1 MAENRQRQGGP
12 GRGGPGRGGPAARGG
27 YQKPKD
33 AKRTMLR
40 LLKYISG
47 RKWLLVIVFVCVA
60 ASSVASLAGTYLI
73 KPVLNDLVGDGTL
86 NEKLMYLGK
95 MLAIMA
101 VVFLV
106 GAACTYTQSAI
117 MAQLAH
123 RGTNKLRAELF
134 DKLQELPLS
143 FFDKNPHG
151 ELMSRF
157 SNDADYV
164 QQMLEQSIV
173 SIFSSS
179 LMFVG
184 IVVILIV
191 TCPPLFLI
199 TLLVLAGSFLAIRT
213 IGGRSRRLYQEQ
225 QRALGEMNGN
235 IQEMIEG
242 LRVVKAFTHED
253 AAKAQ
258 FGSLNNAYFDV
269 AKDANFYATAMMPI
283 VGNVMNIGYALTA
296 IVGGLFAFGGML
308 DLGGLAIYLQF
319 GRQISQPMSQVSQQ
333 MTALLSALAGAERIF
348 EIIDT
353 QPEADEGTVTLVRA
367 QKDENGA
374 ISENTGSERFHTWAW
389 KVPRSSRLVLVP
401 VMVEPDGLPVELGQ
415 AVHED
420 GKLKMLPPNVD
431 SPEGIWVRAEKD
443 GTLTEVTDFA
453 ALASHRWAWK
463 YPDRAGS
470 STLHIVRGSVR
481 NVPGED
487 YCLTE
492 LKGAVRLNDVCFS
505 YVPEKPILKH
515 VSVYANPGQ
524 KIAFVGS
531 TGAGKTTIT
540 NLINR
545 FYEID
550 SGMITYDGIDVC
562 DIKKDDLRR
571 SLGSVLQDTHL
582 FTGTV
587 MENIRYGRLDATDEE
602 CIAAAKSANAHS
614 FIRRLPDGYDT
625 MVTGD
630 GANLSQGQR
639 QLLAIARAAVADP
652 PVMVLDEATSSIDT
666 RTERHIEKGMD
677 ALMEG
682 RTVFVIAHRLSTVRN
697 SNCIVVIEHGEIQ
710 EKGDHEALLEQKG
723 RYYLLYTGQ
732 HILD

>member
-12 GRGGPGRGGPAARGG
+12 GRGGPGARGG

-353 QPEADEGTVTLVRA
+353 QPEVDEGTVTLVRA

-389 KVPRSSRLVLVP
+389 KVPRSARLVLVP
-401 VMVEPDGLPVELGQ
+401 VMVEPDGSPVELGQ

-420 GKLKMLPPNVD
+420 GKLKMLPPNED

-453 ALASHRWAWK
+453 ALAAHGWAWK

-602 CIAAAKSANAHS
+602 CITAAKSANAHS

>member
-1 MAENRQRQGGP
+1 MAENKGGH
-12 GRGGPGRGGPAARGG
+12 GPGGPAARGG
-27 YQKPKD
+27 YQKPKN

-40 LLKYISG
+40 LMKYISG
-47 RKWLLVIVFVCVA
+47 KKWLLVIVFLCVIM
-60 ASSVASLAGTYLI
+60 SSVASIAGTYLI
-73 KPVLNDLVGDGTL
+73 RPVLNELVGSGSLSD
-86 NEKLMYLGK
+86 KLGYLAR
-95 MLAIMA
+95 MLAVMA
-101 VVFLV
+101 AVFLL
-106 GAACTYTQSAI
+106 GAVCSYAQSAI

-134 DKLQELPLS
+134 DKMQDLPLS
-143 FFDKNPHG
+143 FYDKHTHG

-173 SIFSSS
+173 SVISSS
-179 LMFVG
+179 LLFVG
-184 IVVILIV
+184 IVIVMLV
-191 TCPPLFLI
+191 TCAPLFI
-199 TLLVLAGSFLAIRT
+199 VTLLVLAGSFFAIRI
-213 IGGRSRRLYQEQ
+213 IGGRSRKLYRQ
-225 QRALGEMNGN
+225 QQKALGEMNGN

-242 LRVVKAFTHED
+242 LRVVKAFTHEEE
-253 AAKAQ
+253 AKEQ
-258 FGSLNNAYFDV
+258 FGKLNDAYFDV
-269 AKDANFYATAMMPI
+269 AKDANFYGTAMMPI
-283 VGNVMNIGYALTA
+283 VANVMNIGYALTS

-308 DLGGLAIYLQF
+308 DLGGLAVYLQY

-333 MTALLSALAGAERIF
+333 MTSLLSALAGAERIF
-348 EIIDT
+348 EIIDME
-353 QPEADEGTVTLVRA
+353 PEVDEGVVTLVGA
-367 QKDENGA
+367 HKDANGA
-374 ISENTGSERFHTWAW
+374 ITEDAESTHPHTWAW
-389 KVPRSSRLVLVP
+389 KVPRASRLTLVP
-401 VMVEPDGLPVELGQ
+401 VAIEADGSPVELGQ
-415 AVHED
+415 AVRE
-420 GKLKMLPPNVD
+420 GSALRMLPPNED
-431 SPEGIWVRAEKD
+431 SPDGIWVRAERD
-443 GTLTEVTDFA
+443 GTLTEVTDLST
-453 ALASHRWAWK
+453 LASHGWAWK
-463 YPDRAGS
+463 YPDSSGAG
-470 STLHIVRGSVR
+470 TLHIIRGSVR

-487 YCLTE
+487 YCLAE
-492 LKGAVRLNDVCFS
+492 LKGAVRLIDVCFS

-515 VSVYANPGQ
+515 VNVYANPGQ

-550 SGMITYDGIDVC
+550 SGTITYDGIDVR
-562 DIKKDDLRR
+562 DIRKDDLRR
-571 SLGSVLQDTHL
+571 SLGAVLQDTHL

-587 MENIRYGRLDATDEE
+587 MDNIRYGRLNATDEE

-614 FIRRLPDGYDT
+614 FIRRLPDGYNT

-666 RTERHIEKGMD
+666 RTERHIERGMD
-677 ALMEG
+677 ALMDD

-710 EKGDHEALLEQKG
+710 EKGGHEELLAQKG
-723 RYYLLYTGQ
+723 RYYMLYTGQ
-732 HILD
+732 NILD

>member
-1 MAENRQRQGGP
+1 MAENKGGH
-12 GRGGPGRGGPAARGG
+12 GPGGPAARGG
-27 YQKPKD
+27 YQKPKN

-40 LLKYISG
+40 LMKYISG
-47 RKWLLVIVFVCVA
+47 KKWLLVIVFLCVIM
-60 ASSVASLAGTYLI
+60 SSVASIAGTYLI
-73 KPVLNDLVGDGTL
+73 RPVLNELVGSGSLSD
-86 NEKLMYLGK
+86 KLGYLAR
-95 MLAIMA
+95 MLAVMA
-101 VVFLV
+101 AVFLL
-106 GAACTYTQSAI
+106 GAVCSYAQSAI

-134 DKLQELPLS
+134 DKMQDLPLS
-143 FFDKNPHG
+143 FYDKHTHG

-173 SIFSSS
+173 SVISSS
-179 LMFVG
+179 LLFVG
-184 IVVILIV
+184 IVIVMLV
-191 TCPPLFLI
+191 TCAPLFI
-199 TLLVLAGSFLAIRT
+199 VTLLVLAGSFFAIRI
-213 IGGRSRRLYQEQ
+213 IGGRSRKLYRQ
-225 QRALGEMNGN
+225 QQKALGEMNGN

-242 LRVVKAFTHED
+242 LRVVKAFTHEEE
-253 AAKAQ
+253 AKEQ
-258 FGSLNNAYFDV
+258 FGKLNDAYFDV
-269 AKDANFYATAMMPI
+269 AKDANFYGTAMMPI
-283 VGNVMNIGYALTA
+283 VANVMNIGYALTS

-308 DLGGLAIYLQF
+308 DLGGLAVYLQY

-348 EIIDT
+348 EIIDME
-353 QPEADEGTVTLVRA
+353 PEVDEGVVTLVGA
-367 QKDENGA
+367 HKDANGA
-374 ISENTGSERFHTWAW
+374 ITEDAESTHPHTWAW
-389 KVPRSSRLVLVP
+389 KVPRASRLTLVP
-401 VMVEPDGLPVELGQ
+401 VAIEADGSPVELGQ
-415 AVHED
+415 AVRE
-420 GKLKMLPPNVD
+420 GGTLRMLPPNED
-431 SPEGIWVRAEKD
+431 SPDGIWVRAERD
-443 GTLTEVTDFA
+443 GTLTEVTDLST
-453 ALASHRWAWK
+453 LASHGWAWK
-463 YPDRAGS
+463 YPDSSGAG
-470 STLHIVRGSVR
+470 TLHIIRGSVR

-487 YCLTE
+487 YCLAE
-492 LKGAVRLNDVCFS
+492 LKGAVRLIDVCFS

-515 VSVYANPGQ
+515 VNVYANPGQ

-550 SGMITYDGIDVC
+550 SGTITYDGIDVR
-562 DIKKDDLRR
+562 DIRKDDLRR
-571 SLGSVLQDTHL
+571 SLGAVLQDTHL

-587 MENIRYGRLDATDEE
+587 MDNIRYGRLNATDEE

-614 FIRRLPDGYDT
+614 FIRRLPDGYNT

-666 RTERHIEKGMD
+666 RTERHIERGMD
-677 ALMEG
+677 ALMTN

-697 SNCIVVIEHGEIQ
+697 ANCIVVIEHGEIQ
-710 EKGDHEALLEQKG
+710 EKGGHEELLAQKG
-723 RYYLLYTGQ
+723 RYYMLYTGQ
-732 HILD
+732 NILD

>member
-1 MAENRQRQGGP
+1 MAENKGRQGGHGP
-12 GRGGPGRGGPAARGG
+12 GGPGARGG

-33 AKRTMLR
+33 AKRTLLR
-40 LLKYISG
+40 LMKYISG
-47 RKWLLVIVFVCVA
+47 KKWLLVIVFLCVII
-60 ASSVASLAGTYLI
+60 SSVASIAGTYLI
-73 KPVLNDLVGDGTL
+73 RPVLNELVGGGSLSD
-86 NEKLMYLGK
+86 KLVYLAK
-95 MLAIMA
+95 MLAVMA
-101 VVFLV
+101 CVFLL
-106 GAACTYTQSAI
+106 GAVCTYAQSAI

-134 DKLQELPLS
+134 DKMQDLPLN
-143 FFDKNPHG
+143 FYDKHTHG

-173 SIFSSS
+173 SVFSSA
-179 LMFVG
+179 LLFVG
-184 IVVILIV
+184 IVAVMLFPCAPIFLV
-191 TCPPLFLI
+191 TLF
-199 TLLVLAGSFLAIRT
+199 VLAASFFAIRI
-213 IGGRSRRLYQEQ
+213 IGGRSRKLYQRQ
-225 QRALGEMNGN
+225 QQALGEMNGN

-253 AAKAQ
+253 AARAR
-258 FGSLNNAYFDV
+258 FDELNDAYFDV

-283 VGNVMNIGYALTA
+283 VGNVMNIGYAITS
-296 IVGGLFAFGGML
+296 IVGGLFAFGGIL
-308 DLGGLAIYLQF
+308 DLGGLAVYLQY
-319 GRQISQPMSQVSQQ
+319 GRQVSQPMSQVSQQ

-348 EIIDT
+348 EIIDM
-353 QPEADEGTVTLVRA
+353 QPEVDDGKVTLVRA

-374 ISENTGSERFHTWAW
+374 ISENTGSERYHTWAW

-401 VMVEPDGLPVELGQ
+401 VMVEPDGSPVELGQ
-415 AVHED
+415 AVRE
-420 GKLKMLPPNVD
+420 GGALRMLPPNED
-431 SPEGIWVRAEKD
+431 SPEGIWVRAERD
-443 GTLTEVTDFA
+443 GTLTEVTDLA
-453 ALASHRWAWK
+453 SLASHGWAWK
-463 YPDRAGS
+463 YPDRQGS
-470 STLHIVRGSVR
+470 STLHIIRGSVR

-562 DIKKDDLRR
+562 DIRKDDLRR
-571 SLGSVLQDTHL
+571 SLGAVLQDTHL

-587 MENIRYGRLDATDEE
+587 MDNIRYGRLDATDEE

-614 FIRRLPDGYDT
+614 FIRRLPDGYNT

-710 EKGDHEALLEQKG
+710 EKGDHEALLAQKG
-723 RYYLLYTGQ
+723 RYYMLYTGQ

>member
-1 MAENRQRQGGP
+1 
-12 GRGGPGRGGPAARGG
+12 
-27 YQKPKD
+27 
-33 AKRTMLR
+33 
-40 LLKYISG
+40 
-47 RKWLLVIVFVCVA
+47 
-60 ASSVASLAGTYLI
+60 
-73 KPVLNDLVGDGTL
+73 
-86 NEKLMYLGK
+86 
-95 MLAIMA
+95 
-101 VVFLV
+101 
-106 GAACTYTQSAI
+106 
-117 MAQLAH
+117 
-123 RGTNKLRAELF
+123 
-134 DKLQELPLS
+134 
-143 FFDKNPHG
+143 
-151 ELMSRF
+151 
-157 SNDADYV
+157 
-164 QQMLEQSIV
+164 MLEQSIV

-179 LMFVG
+179 LMFIG
-184 IVVILIV
+184 IVIILIV

-258 FGSLNNAYFDV
+258 FGKLNGAYFDV

-283 VGNVMNIGYALTA
+283 VSNVMNIGYALTA

-333 MTALLSALAGAERIF
+333 MTSLLSALAGAERIF
-348 EIIDT
+348 EIIDME
-353 QPEADEGTVTLVRA
+353 PEVDEGKVTLVRA

-374 ISENTGSERFHTWAW
+374 ISENTGSERYHTWAW
-389 KVPRSSRLVLVP
+389 KVPRSSRLTLVP
-401 VMVEPDGLPVELGQ
+401 VMIEPDGSPVELGQ

-420 GKLKMLPPNVD
+420 GALKMLPPNVD

-443 GTLTEVTDFA
+443 GSLTEVTDLA
-453 ALASHRWAWK
+453 SLASHAWAWK
-463 YPDRAGS
+463 YPDREGC

-487 YCLTE
+487 FCLTE

-550 SGMITYDGIDVC
+550 SGMITYDGIDVT

-571 SLGSVLQDTHL
+571 SLGAVLQDTHL

-614 FIRRLPDGYDT
+614 FIRRLPDGYNT
-625 MVTGD
+625 QVTGD

-677 ALMEG
+677 ALMED

-710 EKGDHEALLEQKG
+710 EKGGHEDLLAQKG
-723 RYYLLYTGQ
+723 RYYMLYTGQ